1 MKNYNKMRLKDFF
14 NFGEVFSYFFR
25 KKDPNQPKN
34 INLSMMHGVNRLA
47 MIMFVFAV
55 VFLIVRA
62 LLR

>member
-14 NFGEVFSYFFR
+14 NFGEVFGYFFR

>member
-1 MKNYNKMRLKDFF
+1 MKLKDYF
-14 NFGEVFSYFFR
+14 NFGEVFRYFFR

-34 INLSMMHGVNRLA
+34 INLTMMHGVNRLA

-55 VFLIVRA
+55 VFLIIRA